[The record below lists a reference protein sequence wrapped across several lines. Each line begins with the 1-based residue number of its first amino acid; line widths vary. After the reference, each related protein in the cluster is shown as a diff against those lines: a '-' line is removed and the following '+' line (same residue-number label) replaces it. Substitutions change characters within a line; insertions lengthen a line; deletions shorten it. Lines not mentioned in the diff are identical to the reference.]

1 MRDLARALKRMRV
14 LRGMKQTVVAERLG
28 VTQATVSRWERG
40 THHPSPAQIPAV
52 MALLA
57 EPGAVAYDAALK
69 RLVESS
75 MRPVHLICDA
85 THRLLA
91 VSPARQ
97 ADWGIPASALTG
109 QSLWTFASREI
120 AAAEARLETLG
131 WRDAAVPAI
140 AFNTGANASAVVPI
154 APSVVLWERLHLD
167 GGAAVRL
174 VSTLA
179 ATEPLPPGVVR
190 L

>member
-1 MRDLARALKRMRV
+1 MRDLTRALRRMRA

-40 THHPSPAQIPAV
+40 THHPSPAQMPAV

-57 EPGAVAYDAALK
+57 EPAAVACDAALK

-91 VSPARQ
+91 ASPARQ
-97 ADWGIPASALTG
+97 ADWGVPASALAG
-109 QSLWTFASREI
+109 RSLWSFASREI

-140 AFNTGANASAVVPI
+140 AFDTGANASAVVPI
-154 APSVVLWERLHLD
+154 VPGVVLWERLHLD

-179 ATEPLPPGVVR
+179 ATEPLPPGAVR